1 MIQPI
6 LALIFYKITWKEVF
20 LIFLPIF
27 VYNLSFWIFS
37 SPIILQIVYDE
48 NIYVKVYIM
57 MAIPIIFV
65 MNVVSYYGVFLA
77 LYCWAQENV
86 RKGIIFSVYDK
97 NELDIE

>member
-1 MIQPI
+1 
-6 LALIFYKITWKEVF
+6 
-20 LIFLPIF
+20 
-27 VYNLSFWIFS
+27 
-37 SPIILQIVYDE
+37 
-48 NIYVKVYIM
+48 M